1 MIRKDGYGFLEQEY
15 DFVVRPTEEE
25 VIDQAEKE
33 KEVEEKIEEKVEEKE
48 NLEMAVQVE
57 IVEPV
62 VEHEVKEVA
71 TQSAKPITMK
81 SAPPT
86 SNVPKGQEA
95 RLVEEPKQETVVK
108 IEENKQEE

>member
-1 MIRKDGYGFLEQEY
+1 MEQEY
-15 DFVVRPTEEE
+15 DFVVGQTEEE
-25 VIDQAEKE
+25 TIDQAEKE
-33 KEVEEKIEEKVEEKE
+33 KEVEERVEEKE

-95 RLVEEPKQETVVK
+95 RLVEEPKEESVVK
-108 IEENKQEE
+108 IEETKHVE